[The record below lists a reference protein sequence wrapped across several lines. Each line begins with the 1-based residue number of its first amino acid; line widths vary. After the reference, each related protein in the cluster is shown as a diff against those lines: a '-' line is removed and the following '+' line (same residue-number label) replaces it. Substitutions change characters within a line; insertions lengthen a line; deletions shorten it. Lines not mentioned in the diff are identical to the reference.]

1 MDIHQSAYFL
11 GSKPTRNRLARVY
24 RVITASADAMT
35 TIDKA
40 IQMDPDEANLYDSKG
55 EFYMLAGDRENAQA
69 MYDKVVETDSTFY
82 VHCTW
87 SKLHDY
93 INNQIK

>member
-1 MDIHQSAYFL
+1 MAH
-11 GSKPTRNRLARVY
+11 
-24 RVITASADAMT
+24 T

-40 IQMDPDEANLYDSKG
+40 IQKAPHYANLYDSKG

-69 MYDKVVETDSTFY
+69 MYDKVVETDSMFY

>member
-11 GSKPTRNRLARVY
+11 GSKPTRNRLAGVY

-40 IQMDPDEANLYDSKG
+40 IQMDPDDANLYDSKG
-55 EFYMLAGDRENAQA
+55 EFYVLAGDGENARV
-69 MYDKVVETDSTFY
+69 MYEKVLERDSAFY
-82 VHCTW
+82 VGYPSTE
-87 SKLHDY
+87 LFDF
-93 INNQIK
+93 INNEKK